1 MAAAPGCVAPAS
13 LIIWLFAVP
22 AAAQSVEV
30 VLTPLGS
37 AAKNRPLPVGATP
50 SVSVTIRNRGNRPIG
65 PIALTAKADGLA
77 PVAAPGWRVES
88 GNFVGDVPRLGAG
101 ERMER
106 PLRLK
111 VERAPLQA
119 TRQKLTVEART
130 PDGGKM
136 SAEVEVNVAD
146 CVGAYREKLAVLR
159 AGLLQNVRE
168 AAEKFRGLDPSL
180 PGARLFPPTGA
191 RSGDLAN
198 AERLAAGFAARRGGD
213 PQMATEWFQFIVQ
226 RWISELTL
234 YSNQTAAP
242 GLCAN
247 NYYQI
252 AGYRQGLMPI
262 TNRIDTI
269 RTATDRALVIVRD
282 AAKSENA
289 DETLTALTQRAI
301 KIAMPDGGADDAV
314 HQPFEALAAANNSLR
329 SNSADPNALRTLSL
343 VETAAW
349 LAEADQRGQ
358 AVRRAIEEVLS
369 AIGAAQK
376 ESCVCAF

>member
-1 MAAAPGCVAPAS
+1 M
-13 LIIWLFAVP
+13 FVP
-22 AAAQSVEV
+22 AAAQPVEV

-77 PVAAPGWRVES
+77 PVPVPGWRTES
-88 GNFVGDVPRLGAG
+88 GKFVGDVSRLGAG
-101 ERMER
+101 ERVER
-106 PLRLK
+106 PVRFK
-111 VERAPLQA
+111 VERAPPQA
-119 TRQKLTVEART
+119 TGQKLTVEAKT
-130 PDGGKM
+130 SDG
-136 SAEVEVNVAD
+136 SNVSVDAEIHVAD
-146 CVGAYREKLAVLR
+146 CVGAYREKLGALR
-159 AGLLQNVRE
+159 TGLLQNVRDT
-168 AAEKFRGLDPSL
+168 AEKLRGLDPSL

-198 AERLAAGFAARRGGD
+198 AERLAAAFAARRGGD

-234 YSNQTAAP
+234 YSNQSAAP

-262 TNRIDTI
+262 TNRIEAT
-269 RTATDRALVIVRD
+269 RTAADRALVIARE
-282 AAKSENA
+282 AAKSEGDA
-289 DETLTALTQRAI
+289 ETLASLAERVLKT
-301 KIAMPDGGADDAV
+301 AMPDGGADDAV
-314 HQPFEALAAANNSLR
+314 RQPFEALAAA
-329 SNSADPNALRTLSL
+329 SNSSRGSSTDPNTLRTLSL

-349 LAEADQRGQ
+349 LAETDQRGQ
-358 AVRRAIEEVLS
+358 AVKRAIEEVLS
-369 AIGAAQK
+369 AIGAAHK

>member
-1 MAAAPGCVAPAS
+1 
-13 LIIWLFAVP
+13 
-22 AAAQSVEV
+22 
-30 VLTPLGS
+30 
-37 AAKNRPLPVGATP
+37 
-50 SVSVTIRNRGNRPIG
+50 
-65 PIALTAKADGLA
+65 
-77 PVAAPGWRVES
+77 
-88 GNFVGDVPRLGAG
+88 
-101 ERMER
+101 
-106 PLRLK
+106 
-111 VERAPLQA
+111 
-119 TRQKLTVEART
+119 
-130 PDGGKM
+130 
-136 SAEVEVNVAD
+136 
-146 CVGAYREKLAVLR
+146 
-159 AGLLQNVRE
+159 
-168 AAEKFRGLDPSL
+168 
-180 PGARLFPPTGA
+180 
-191 RSGDLAN
+191 
-198 AERLAAGFAARRGGD
+198 
-213 PQMATEWFQFIVQ
+213 MATEWFQFIVQ

-314 HQPFEALAAANNSLR
+314 RQPFEALAAANNSLR

-369 AIGAAQK
+369 AIGAAHK